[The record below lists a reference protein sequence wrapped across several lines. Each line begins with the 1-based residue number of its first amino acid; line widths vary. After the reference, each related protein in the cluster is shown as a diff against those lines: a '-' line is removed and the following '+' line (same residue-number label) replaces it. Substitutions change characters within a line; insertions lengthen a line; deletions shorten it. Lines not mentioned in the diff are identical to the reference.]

1 MTLSQDD
8 AFGLSEEKKR
18 GFVLLSISDEGHP
31 TFACPAC
38 WERVRVTKRGAALPP
53 ACPACKKT
61 LKSPVIGNHVCRA
74 HLVRGGHGNLI
85 GDLADLP
92 PNEKSVPAFRVKV
105 RGLQEELC
113 LAERAGRGG
122 K

>member
-1 MTLSQDD
+1 MTLSQED

-38 WERVRVTKRGAALPP
+38 WERVRVTEPGKALPP

-61 LKSPVIGNHVCRA
+61 LRTPIIENHVCRA
-74 HLVRGGHGNLI
+74 HLVHGGHGNLL
-85 GDLADLP
+85 GNLNDLP
-92 PNEKSVPAFRVKV
+92 QNQKRVPAFKV
-105 RGLQEELC
+105 RVRSLEHEIRV
-113 LAERAGRGG
+113 AHRAREG